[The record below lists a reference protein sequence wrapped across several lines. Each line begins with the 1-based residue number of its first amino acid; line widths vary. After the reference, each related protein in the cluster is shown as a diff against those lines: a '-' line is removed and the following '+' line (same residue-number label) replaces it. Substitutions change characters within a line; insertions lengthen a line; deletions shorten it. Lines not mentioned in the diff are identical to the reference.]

1 MLKEERHDFILK
13 EINIRNR
20 ILLGDIAKNLRVSED
35 TVRRDLKELHDLGK
49 LKKVHG
55 GAVAKSFYPFTYHRE
70 EVYDR
75 ANKEIIATKAVKL
88 IEPGAVVLITGGTT
102 NLELIANLPP
112 TLHATFFT
120 PSLQAATQLA
130 LHPGIEAILI
140 GGKVSHDA
148 QIALGAEALNTLSQI
163 RADICFVG
171 TGHLDPH
178 LGLSE
183 FDWEVVQLKRAII
196 RSSKKVVSLTLSAK
210 LGSTQR
216 YQVCP
221 IQSINTL
228 VTELDPS
235 HHALDPYQQEGVEII

>member
-1 MLKEERHDFILK
+1 MLKEERHQKILS
-13 EINIRNR
+13 ELNIRNR
-20 ILLGDIAKNLRVSED
+20 ILLGDFAKNLRVSED

-55 GAVAKSFYPFTYHRE
+55 GAVAKSFHPFTYQRE

-75 ANKEIIATKAVKL
+75 PNKEIIAAKAAAL
-88 IEPGAVVLITGGTT
+88 IQPGAVVLITGGTT
-102 NLELIANLPP
+102 NLELIAHLPT

-120 PSLQAATQLA
+120 PSLQVATQLA
-130 LHPGIEAILI
+130 QLTSIESILI
-140 GGKVSHDA
+140 GGKVSRDA
-148 QIALGAEALNTLSQI
+148 QIALGADALNTLSQI

-196 RSSKKVVSLTLSAK
+196 RSSKKVISLTLSAK

-216 YQVCP
+216 YQVCA
-221 IQSINTL
+221 IQSISTL
-228 VTELDPS
+228 VTELDPT
-235 HHALDPYQQEGVEII
+235 HPALHPYRQEGIEII